1 LLSTSGIMKNSRSI
15 NVITTRMD
23 KITQRGN
30 NLGTGARKAATAN
43 NNAVSVSTITY
54 LELIGA

>member
-1 LLSTSGIMKNSRSI
+1 MKNSRSI